1 MRNLL
6 SAFIVLT
13 MTLATPVTVLAGGA
27 YVPKPPV
34 KTSEPWI
41 SQDTGFLGCGGKR
54 VRDPKTQE
62 CRGPADFPY

>member
-1 MRNLL
+1 MRSLF
-6 SAFIVLT
+6 SAFIVVAT
-13 MTLATPVTVLAGGA
+13 ALATPVTVLGAGA
-27 YVPKPPV
+27 YVPKPAI

>member
-27 YVPKPPV
+27 YVPKPPL
-34 KTSEPWI
+34 KMSEPWI
-41 SQDTGFLGCGGKR
+41 SQDTGNR
-54 VRDPKTQE
+54 SDS
-62 CRGPADFPY
+62 

>member
-1 MRNLL
+1 MRSLF

-13 MTLATPVTVLAGGA
+13 MTLASPVTVLAGGA
-27 YVPKPPV
+27 HVPKPPI
-34 KTSEPWI
+34 KASEAWT

-62 CRGPADFPY
+62 CRGPADFRY